1 VLVLNVSIWELNCH
15 KREGN
20 HWKDKGVEITVLGKI
35 DFFDFWYQCR
45 QVITNLSGKFVAEY
59 CLFIYFIPYF
69 NNSLFSS

>member
-35 DFFDFWYQCR
+35 DFFDF
-45 QVITNLSGKFVAEY
+45 ITNLSGKFVAEY
-59 CLFIYFIPYF
+59 CLFIYFILYF